1 MDASTV
7 LSSLVSSGILSLAA
21 ARWLTKRFIDH
32 RFKKDLAEHK
42 GEIEAKVG
50 KELADHNAFLN
61 DKLTTA
67 KAELDASLH
76 RSVEEYIGERA
87 AERQYK
93 FEAQKRLYAAIGPL
107 RFQLVVAC
115 CDFAGRIQRI
125 GSGKQSYPISL
136 AAYFGRST
144 TVRLL
149 RLFVFSELIER
160 HVPYSDFSGD

>member
-7 LSSLVSSGILSLAA
+7 LSSLVSSGIVSLAA

-93 FEAQKRLYAAIGPL
+93 FEAQKRLYAAIGQL
-107 RFQLVVAC
+107 RFQLVVASG
-115 CDFAGRIQRI
+115 DFAAPLQRI
-125 GSGKQSYPISL
+125 AIANPPYPIPLDSSSV
-136 AAYFGRST
+136 RST
-144 TVRLL
+144 T
-149 RLFVFSELIER
+149 F
-160 HVPYSDFSGD
+160 